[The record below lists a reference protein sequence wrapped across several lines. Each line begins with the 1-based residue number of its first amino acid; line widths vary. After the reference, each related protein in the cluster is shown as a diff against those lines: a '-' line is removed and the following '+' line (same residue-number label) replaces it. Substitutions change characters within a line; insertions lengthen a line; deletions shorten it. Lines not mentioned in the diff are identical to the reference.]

1 MAVSW
6 IRNTED
12 RIRQSVAGFQWAAD
26 HFLFLYFLM
35 CAAIEL
41 EISTFLLF
49 CPKYSTNSPSGPTR
63 YMMMVWS
70 TWRQQEVMFRHGYFL
85 WFAALLWHVGWITT
99 EQFITHDVV
108 VVFVSRSLTVVNSVG
123 SGDLLNLSL
132 CSRQADQLWGKL
144 WKRNY
149 AYIRFD
155 DSVYR

>member
-12 RIRQSVAGFQWAAD
+12 RIRQSVAGFQRAAD

-63 YMMMVWS
+63 YMMIVWS
-70 TWRQQEVMFRHGYFL
+70 TWRQQEVKFRQIFSL
-85 WFAALLWHVGWITT
+85 ICC
-99 EQFITHDVV
+99 VV
-108 VVFVSRSLTVVNSVG
+108 MTCRMNNNRAVYNSR
-123 SGDLLNLSL
+123 
-132 CSRQADQLWGKL
+132 CSRCLRLSVPDCSKLCRLWRPPQSELVFPSGRWASGKTL
-144 WKRNY
+144 KKKLC
-149 AYIRFD
+149 IH
-155 DSVYR
+155 

>member
-12 RIRQSVAGFQWAAD
+12 RIRQSVAGFQRAAD

-63 YMMMVWS
+63 YMMIVWS
-70 TWRQQEVMFRHGYFL
+70 TWRQQEVTFRHGYFL
-85 WFAALLWHVGWITT
+85 WFAALLWHVGWLTT
-99 EQFITHDVV
+99 EQVYN
-108 VVFVSRSLTVVNSVG
+108 SR
-123 SGDLLNLSL
+123 
-132 CSRQADQLWGKL
+132 CSRCLRLSVPDCNKLCRLWRPPQSELVFPSGRSASGKTL
-144 WKRNY
+144 KKKLC
-149 AYIRFD
+149 IH
-155 DSVYR
+155 